1 MRTIVL
7 QIYYK
12 NIVRIRDCQ
21 LSLIDIKVGVQS
33 NGIK

>member
-1 MRTIVL
+1 MRTIIL

-12 NIVRIRDCQ
+12 NIELIRDCQ

>member
-12 NIVRIRDCQ
+12 NIVQIRDCQ
-21 LSLIDIKVGVQS
+21 LFLLDIKVGVQS